1 MMMKVSLVRWP
12 LLIAVTAAMMGCATP
27 QKKDYTAYKANMPK
41 SILVL
46 PPVNESP
53 DVNATFSMY
62 SQVSQ
67 PLGEAGY
74 YVLPVSLV
82 NETFKQNGLSMPAEM
97 QAVSTNKLQEIFGA
111 DAGLYIT
118 VTEYGSSYRVISSDA
133 TVKANA
139 RLVDL
144 KTGTLLWEGSAMAST
159 AENRNNSGGGIA
171 GLLIAAVVNQI
182 MNNMTEVSHTM
193 AGVAGQRLLRPQ
205 PNGLLPGH
213 RAPAAANN

>member
-1 MMMKVSLVRWP
+1 MQKNSLVRWP
-12 LLIAVTAAMMGCATP
+12 LLIAATVAMVGCATP
-27 QKKDYTAYKANMPK
+27 QKKDYTAYKAHMPK

-82 NETFKQNGLSMPAEM
+82 NETFKQNGVSMPAEM
-97 QAVSTNKLQEIFGA
+97 QAIATTKLQEIFGA

-118 VTEYGSSYRVISSDA
+118 VTDYGSSYRVISSDA
-133 TVKANA
+133 TVKAKA

-144 KTGTLLWEGSAMAST
+144 KTGTLLWEGAAMAST
-159 AENRNNSGGGIA
+159 AENKNNGGGIA
-171 GLLIAAVVNQI
+171 GMLITAVVQQI
-182 MNNMTEVSHTM
+182 MNNLTDVSHTM
-193 AGVAGQRLLRPQ
+193 AGVAGQRLLTPQ
-205 PNGLLPGH
+205 PNGLLAGH
-213 RAPAAANN
+213 RSPAFAKD